1 MGKKPG
7 GYTELLLR
15 RIPRA
20 VKRRFKARC
29 ARNGVTMQEAMVKFM
44 REYVK

>member
-1 MGKKPG
+1 MVKKDK
-7 GYTELLLR
+7 YTELLLR

-29 ARNGVTMQEAMVKFM
+29 ARNGVTMQEAIVKYM
-44 REYVK
+44 KEYVK